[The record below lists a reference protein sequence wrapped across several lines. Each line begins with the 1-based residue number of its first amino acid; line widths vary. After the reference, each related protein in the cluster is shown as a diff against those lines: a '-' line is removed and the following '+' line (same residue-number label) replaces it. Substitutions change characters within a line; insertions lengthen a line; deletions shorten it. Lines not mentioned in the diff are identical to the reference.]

1 MLVDKARVVVGD
13 VGMYPMTGIC
23 QNNTLPHADMW
34 RRQVAALATNPRR
47 DSGHDMF
54 RYSHATSNG
63 KQFHDP
69 SCTTLNSI
77 IRLLSIQPNNNERRS
92 KNNSSSSSSSRRT
105 RMEEFKPLVYL
116 IASFIMMYSSHSI
129 NSNLVSY
136 PGLINVFINGVH
148 PTNCVE
154 FLFKVAFPF
163 AKKMMYGEFHN
174 NGTITDLEIF
184 DKYLTKNPQ
193 MKATM

>member
-1 MLVDKARVVVGD
+1 MPICGVDRLLHW
-13 VGMYPMTGIC
+13 
-23 QNNTLPHADMW
+23 LP
-34 RRQVAALATNPRR
+34 TPRR

-116 IASFIMMYSSHSI
+116 IASFIMMYSKPFDQLKFCVVPRF
-129 NSNLVSY
+129 NQCFYKRCPSNKLR
-136 PGLINVFINGVH
+136 
-148 PTNCVE
+148 
-154 FLFKVAFPF
+154 
-163 AKKMMYGEFHN
+163 
-174 NGTITDLEIF
+174 
-184 DKYLTKNPQ
+184 
-193 MKATM
+193 